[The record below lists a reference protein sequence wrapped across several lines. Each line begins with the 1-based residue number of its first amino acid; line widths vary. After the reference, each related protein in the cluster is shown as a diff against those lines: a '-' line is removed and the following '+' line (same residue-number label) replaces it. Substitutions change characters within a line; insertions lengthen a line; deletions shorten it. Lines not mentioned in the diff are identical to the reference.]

1 MKRVLKTLCTFVA
14 AICAGYAAHAQTTLD
29 ECIGWAY
36 DNYPQIKEMSLIEMT
51 KGIDLKNAAYAWLPH
66 LNISGKATWQSEV
79 VEMPMDIPG
88 MDINIPHDQY
98 GLTAEFTQQIWDGG
112 ASRSQ
117 KELAEAGAEVKK
129 TQLETNL
136 WSIRSRVQNVFL
148 GIILIDKQL
157 ELNRLLR
164 ESLERSSEEVKSRM
178 EAGVALP
185 SDLDQV
191 SVNILSCLQQ
201 RASLDADRKSY
212 VKILGLL
219 TGRDMTDVELAVPQD
234 AVNYVDDG
242 ARDFETRPEMAFYA
256 AQLKQN
262 EFQRRQLN
270 TLISPKLNLSLQGGY
285 GRPGMNMLSGDFSGY
300 FVAWLKL
307 QWNIGALYTR
317 GLDKRRVNADAQKI
331 DLTRKSFILN
341 SSVEAEQKNNAI
353 LKARDVLEK
362 DSEIIGL
369 RQRIRASGE
378 NQYRE
383 GTIKMNDYLSM
394 LDEEY
399 KAKANES
406 MHEVQLMMAVYDMKN
421 TIGKYYCPLKLF
433 DSTKN

>member
-1 MKRVLKTLCTFVA
+1 MKRVLKTLCTSMA

-112 ASRSQ
+112 TSRSQ

-129 TQLETNL
+129 TQLEANL

-191 SVNILSCLQQ
+191 SVNILTCLQQ

-300 FVAWLKL
+300 FVAGLKL
-307 QWNIGALYTR
+307 QWNIGALYIR
-317 GLDKRRVNADAQKI
+317 GLDKRKVNADAQKI

-362 DSEIIGL
+362 DSEIIAL

-421 TIGKYYCPLKLF
+421 TIGK
-433 DSTKN
+433 

>member
-1 MKRVLKTLCTFVA
+1 MA

-51 KGIDLKNAAYAWLPH
+51 KGIELKNAAYAWLPH

-112 ASRSQ
+112 TSRSQ

-185 SDLDQV
+185 SDLDQI

-300 FVAWLKL
+300 FVAGLKL

-341 SSVEAEQKNNAI
+341 SSMEAEQKNNAI

-421 TIGKYYCPLKLF
+421 TIGK
-433 DSTKN
+433 

>member
-1 MKRVLKTLCTFVA
+1 MA

-112 ASRSQ
+112 TSRSQ

-300 FVAWLKL
+300 FVAGLKL

-317 GLDKRRVNADAQKI
+317 GLDKRKVNADAQKI
-331 DLTRKSFILN
+331 DLIRKSFILN

-362 DSEIIGL
+362 DSEIIAL
-369 RQRIRASGE
+369 RHRIRASGE

-421 TIGKYYCPLKLF
+421 TIGK
-433 DSTKN
+433 

>member
-1 MKRVLKTLCTFVA
+1 MTKQLNMKRVLKNVLVPLA

-29 ECIGWAY
+29 ECLGWAY

-79 VEMPMDIPG
+79 VEMPMDILG

-112 ASRSQ
+112 TSRSQ

-242 ARDFETRPEMAFYA
+242 ARDFGTRPEMAFYA

-262 EFQRRQLN
+262 EFQRHQLN

-300 FVAWLKL
+300 FVAGLKL

-317 GLDKRRVNADAQKI
+317 GLDKRKVNADAQKI

-378 NQYRE
+378 KQYRE

-399 KAKANES
+399 KARANES

-421 TIGKYYCPLKLF
+421 TIGK
-433 DSTKN
+433 

>member
-1 MKRVLKTLCTFVA
+1 MKLVLKTLCTSVA
-14 AICAGYAAHAQTTLD
+14 AICAGYAAHAQTTLG

-98 GLTAEFTQQIWDGG
+98 GLTAEFTQQLWDGG
-112 ASRSQ
+112 TSRSQ

-178 EAGVALP
+178 EAGVSLP

-300 FVAWLKL
+300 FVAGLKL

-421 TIGKYYCPLKLF
+421 TIGK
-433 DSTKN
+433 

>member
-1 MKRVLKTLCTFVA
+1 MTKHLNMKRVLKTLCTSVA

-51 KGIDLKNAAYAWLPH
+51 KGVDLKNAAYAWLPH

-98 GLTAEFTQQIWDGG
+98 GLMAEFTQQIWDGG
-112 ASRSQ
+112 TSRSQ

-129 TQLETNL
+129 TRLETNL

-191 SVNILSCLQQ
+191 SVNILTCLQQ

-242 ARDFETRPEMAFYA
+242 ARDFEARPEMAFYA

-285 GRPGMNMLSGDFSGY
+285 GRPGMNMLSGEFSGY
-300 FVAWLKL
+300 FVAGLKL

-317 GLDKRRVNADAQKI
+317 GLDKHKVNADAQKI

-362 DSEIIGL
+362 DSEIIAL

-421 TIGKYYCPLKLF
+421 TIGK
-433 DSTKN
+433 

>member
-1 MKRVLKTLCTFVA
+1 MTKQLNMKRVLKNVFVPLA

-112 ASRSQ
+112 TSRSQ

-178 EAGVALP
+178 AAGVALP
-185 SDLDQV
+185 SDMDQV

-242 ARDFETRPEMAFYA
+242 ARNFETRPEMAFYA

-300 FVAWLKL
+300 FVAGLKL

-317 GLDKRRVNADAQKI
+317 GLDKRKVNADAQKI

-399 KAKANES
+399 KARANES

-421 TIGKYYCPLKLF
+421 TIGK
-433 DSTKN
+433 

>member
-1 MKRVLKTLCTFVA
+1 MKRVLKTLCTSVA

-112 ASRSQ
+112 TSRSQ

-157 ELNRLLR
+157 ELNGLLR

-300 FVAWLKL
+300 FVAGLKL

-421 TIGKYYCPLKLF
+421 TIGK
-433 DSTKN
+433 

>member
-1 MKRVLKTLCTFVA
+1 MA

-112 ASRSQ
+112 TSRSQ

-262 EFQRRQLN
+262 EYQRRQLN

-300 FVAWLKL
+300 FVAGLKL

-317 GLDKRRVNADAQKI
+317 GLDKRKVNADAQKI

-362 DSEIIGL
+362 DSEIIAL

-421 TIGKYYCPLKLF
+421 TIGK
-433 DSTKN
+433 

>member
-1 MKRVLKTLCTFVA
+1 MKPILKTLCASLSAIFAVHVA
-14 AICAGYAAHAQTTLD
+14 SAQTTLD
-29 ECIGWAY
+29 ECIGLAY

-51 KGIDLKNAAYAWLPH
+51 KGIDLKTAAYAWLPH
-66 LNISGKATWQSEV
+66 LNVSGKATWQSEV
-79 VEMPMDIPG
+79 VEMPIEISG
-88 MDINIPHDQY
+88 MDIRIPHDQY

-112 ASRSQ
+112 TSHSQ
-117 KELAEAGAEVKK
+117 RELAEAGAEVKK

-136 WSIRSRVQNVFL
+136 WAIRSRIQNIYL
-148 GIILIDKQL
+148 GIILIDKQMR
-157 ELNRLLR
+157 LNDLLR
-164 ESLERSSEEVKSRM
+164 ENLERNSEEVGSLING
-178 EAGVALP
+178 GVALP
-185 SDLDQV
+185 TDLDLV

-201 RASLDADRKSY
+201 RASLEADRRSY
-212 VKILGLL
+212 VKLLGLM
-219 TGRDMTDVELAVPQD
+219 TGRDMTGVELAIPQEALD
-234 AVNYVDDG
+234 FQDDG
-242 ARDFETRPEMAFYA
+242 VRDFATRPEMSLYS

-262 EFQRRQLN
+262 DVQLRQLN

-285 GRPGMNMLSGDFSGY
+285 GRPGMNMLSGDFSAY
-300 FVAWLKL
+300 FVAGLKL

-317 GLDKRRVNADAQKI
+317 GIDKRKFKADAQKI
-331 DLTRKSFILN
+331 DLTRETFLLN

-353 LKARDVLEK
+353 EKARDVLDR
-362 DSEIIGL
+362 DSEIIAL
-369 RQRIRASGE
+369 RQRIREAGE

-421 TIGKYYCPLKLF
+421 TLGK
-433 DSTKN
+433 

>member
-1 MKRVLKTLCTFVA
+1 MA

-36 DNYPQIKEMSLIEMT
+36 DNFPQIKEMSLIEMT

-98 GLTAEFTQQIWDGG
+98 GLTAEFTQQLWDGG
-112 ASRSQ
+112 TSRSQ

-242 ARDFETRPEMAFYA
+242 VRDFETRPEMAFYA

-300 FVAWLKL
+300 FVAGLKL

-421 TIGKYYCPLKLF
+421 TIGK
-433 DSTKN
+433 

>member
-1 MKRVLKTLCTFVA
+1 MKRVLKTLCTSVA

-51 KGIDLKNAAYAWLPH
+51 KDIDLKNAAYAWLPH

-112 ASRSQ
+112 TSRSQ

-300 FVAWLKL
+300 FVAGLKL

-317 GLDKRRVNADAQKI
+317 GLVKRKVNADAQKI

-421 TIGKYYCPLKLF
+421 TIGK
-433 DSTKN
+433 

>member
-1 MKRVLKTLCTFVA
+1 MKRVLKTLCTSMA

-112 ASRSQ
+112 TSRSQ

-185 SDLDQV
+185 SDQDQV

-300 FVAWLKL
+300 FVAGLKL
-307 QWNIGALYTR
+307 QWNIGAIYTR
-317 GLDKRRVNADAQKI
+317 GLDKRKVNADAQKI
-331 DLTRKSFILN
+331 DLMRKSFILN

-421 TIGKYYCPLKLF
+421 TIGK
-433 DSTKN
+433 

>member
-1 MKRVLKTLCTFVA
+1 MKRVLKTLCTSVA

-79 VEMPMDIPG
+79 VEMPVDIPG

-112 ASRSQ
+112 TSRSQ

-164 ESLERSSEEVKSRM
+164 ESLERSLEEVKSRM

-270 TLISPKLNLSLQGGY
+270 TLISPKLNLSLKGGY

-300 FVAWLKL
+300 FVAGLKL

-317 GLDKRRVNADAQKI
+317 GLDKRKVNADAQKI

-421 TIGKYYCPLKLF
+421 TIGK
-433 DSTKN
+433 

>member
-1 MKRVLKTLCTFVA
+1 MA

-112 ASRSQ
+112 TSRSQ

-148 GIILIDKQL
+148 GIVLIDKQL

-300 FVAWLKL
+300 FVAGLKL

-317 GLDKRRVNADAQKI
+317 GLDKRKVNADAQKI

-362 DSEIIGL
+362 DSEIIAL

-421 TIGKYYCPLKLF
+421 TVGK
-433 DSTKN
+433 

>member
-1 MKRVLKTLCTFVA
+1 MA

-112 ASRSQ
+112 TSRSQ

-242 ARDFETRPEMAFYA
+242 ARDFETRPEMAFYT

-300 FVAWLKL
+300 FVAGLKL

-317 GLDKRRVNADAQKI
+317 GLDKRKVNADAQKI

-421 TIGKYYCPLKLF
+421 TIGK
-433 DSTKN
+433 

>member
-1 MKRVLKTLCTFVA
+1 MKRVLKNVLVPLA

-29 ECIGWAY
+29 ECIVWAY

-112 ASRSQ
+112 TSRSQ

-178 EAGVALP
+178 AAGVALP

-242 ARDFETRPEMAFYA
+242 ARDFGTRPEMAFYA

-300 FVAWLKL
+300 FVAGLKL

-317 GLDKRRVNADAQKI
+317 GLDKRKVNADAQKI

-399 KAKANES
+399 KARANES

-421 TIGKYYCPLKLF
+421 TIGK
-433 DSTKN
+433 

>member
-1 MKRVLKTLCTFVA
+1 MA

-98 GLTAEFTQQIWDGG
+98 GLTAEFTQQLWDGG
-112 ASRSQ
+112 TSRSQ

-129 TQLETNL
+129 IQLETNL

-242 ARDFETRPEMAFYA
+242 ARDFGTRPEMAFYA

-300 FVAWLKL
+300 FVAGLKL

-317 GLDKRRVNADAQKI
+317 GLDKRKVNADAQKI

-421 TIGKYYCPLKLF
+421 TIGK
-433 DSTKN
+433 

>member
-1 MKRVLKTLCTFVA
+1 MKRVLKTLCTSVA

-112 ASRSQ
+112 TSRSQ

-129 TQLETNL
+129 TQMETNL

-300 FVAWLKL
+300 FVAGLKL

-317 GLDKRRVNADAQKI
+317 GLDKRKVNADAQKI

-421 TIGKYYCPLKLF
+421 TIGE
-433 DSTKN
+433 

>member
-1 MKRVLKTLCTFVA
+1 MTKQLNMKRVLKTLCTFVA

-29 ECIGWAY
+29 ECIVWAY

-112 ASRSQ
+112 TSRSQ
-117 KELAEAGAEVKK
+117 KELAESGAEVKK

-300 FVAWLKL
+300 FVAGLKL

-317 GLDKRRVNADAQKI
+317 GLDKRRVNADAKKI

-421 TIGKYYCPLKLF
+421 TIGK
-433 DSTKN
+433 

>member
-1 MKRVLKTLCTFVA
+1 MKRVLKTLCTSMA

-112 ASRSQ
+112 TSRSQ

-178 EAGVALP
+178 EAGVSLP

-300 FVAWLKL
+300 FVAGLKL

-317 GLDKRRVNADAQKI
+317 GLDKRKVNADAQKI

-421 TIGKYYCPLKLF
+421 TIGK
-433 DSTKN
+433 

>member
-1 MKRVLKTLCTFVA
+1 MKRVLKILCTSMA

-79 VEMPMDIPG
+79 VEMPMDIPE

-112 ASRSQ
+112 TSRSQ

-242 ARDFETRPEMAFYA
+242 ARDFEMRPEMAFYA

-300 FVAWLKL
+300 FVAGLKL

-421 TIGKYYCPLKLF
+421 TIGK
-433 DSTKN
+433 

>member
-1 MKRVLKTLCTFVA
+1 MKRVLKNVLVSLA

-29 ECIGWAY
+29 ECIGLAY

-157 ELNRLLR
+157 VLNRLLR

-178 EAGVALP
+178 AAGVALH

-201 RASLDADRKSY
+201 RATLDADRKSY

-300 FVAWLKL
+300 FVAGLKL

-399 KAKANES
+399 KARANES

-421 TIGKYYCPLKLF
+421 TIGK
-433 DSTKN
+433 

>member
-1 MKRVLKTLCTFVA
+1 MKRVLKTLCTSVA

-36 DNYPQIKEMSLIEMT
+36 DNYPQIKEMSMIEMT

-112 ASRSQ
+112 TSRSQ

-300 FVAWLKL
+300 FVAGLKL

-317 GLDKRRVNADAQKI
+317 GLDKRKVNADAQKI

-421 TIGKYYCPLKLF
+421 TIGK
-433 DSTKN
+433 

>member
-1 MKRVLKTLCTFVA
+1 MTKQLNMKRVLKNVFVPLA

-36 DNYPQIKEMSLIEMT
+36 DNYPQIKELSLIEMT

-112 ASRSQ
+112 TSRSQ

-178 EAGVALP
+178 AAGVALP

-191 SVNILSCLQQ
+191 SVNMLSCLQQ

-219 TGRDMTDVELAVPQD
+219 TGRDMTDVELAVPQN

-300 FVAWLKL
+300 FVAGLKL

-317 GLDKRRVNADAQKI
+317 GLDKRKVNADAQKI

-399 KAKANES
+399 KARANES

-421 TIGKYYCPLKLF
+421 TIGK
-433 DSTKN
+433 

>member
-1 MKRVLKTLCTFVA
+1 MA

-29 ECIGWAY
+29 ECIVWAY
-36 DNYPQIKEMSLIEMT
+36 DNYPQIKEMSLLEMT

-112 ASRSQ
+112 TSRSQ

-185 SDLDQV
+185 SDLDQI

-300 FVAWLKL
+300 FVAGLKL

-317 GLDKRRVNADAQKI
+317 GLDKRKVNADAQKI

-341 SSVEAEQKNNAI
+341 SSMEAEQKNNAI

-362 DSEIIGL
+362 DSEIIAL

-421 TIGKYYCPLKLF
+421 TIGE
-433 DSTKN
+433 

>member
-1 MKRVLKTLCTFVA
+1 MKRVLKNVYVSLV
-14 AICAGYAAHAQTTLD
+14 AICVGHAAHAQTTLD

-112 ASRSQ
+112 TSRSQ

-178 EAGVALP
+178 EAGVSLP

-219 TGRDMTDVELAVPQD
+219 TGRDMADVELAVPQD

-300 FVAWLKL
+300 FVAGLKL

-317 GLDKRRVNADAQKI
+317 GLDKRKVNADAQKI

-399 KAKANES
+399 KARANES

-421 TIGKYYCPLKLF
+421 TIGK
-433 DSTKN
+433 

>member
-1 MKRVLKTLCTFVA
+1 MTKQLNMKRVLKTLCTSMA

-178 EAGVALP
+178 EAGDALP

-300 FVAWLKL
+300 FVAGLKL
-307 QWNIGALYTR
+307 QWNIGAIYTR
-317 GLDKRRVNADAQKI
+317 GLDKRKVNADAQKI

-421 TIGKYYCPLKLF
+421 TIGK
-433 DSTKN
+433 